1 MKRYRLLLLFVFLVI
16 FLIAGRA
23 EALDVAV
30 DGETVSRQAELVE
43 GSAYIPLRELLDVL
57 GGWDITWDQASR
69 TATAEGDLFT
79 LTLPRESSIVQVDGY
94 PIDLGLPVLLQGNT
108 SYVPLRA
115 AANLC
120 GAAVTWNGPDQPIT
134 LSPSPGS
141 DAYSQEALLWLSRII
156 SAESQGEPLWG
167 QIAVGNVVLNRV
179 AHPDFPDTIQG
190 VIFDDVY
197 AIQFEPV
204 ENGTV
209 YRTPSSRSVEA
220 AMRVLDGENT
230 VGDALY
236 FYAPALSPGTWINAN
251 RVYHMTIGCH
261 RFYL

>member
-57 GGWDITWDQASR
+57 GGWDITWDQDSR
-69 TATAEGDLFT
+69 TATAEGELFT
-79 LTLPRESSIVQVDGY
+79 LVLPTESSIAQVDGY

-120 GAAVTWNGPDQPIT
+120 GAAVTWNGTEQPIT

-141 DAYSQEALLWLSRII
+141 DAYSQEDLLWLSRII
-156 SAESQGEPLWG
+156 SAESRGEPLWG

-209 YRTPSSRSVEA
+209 YADPVPSSVLA
-220 AMRVLDGENT
+220 ARMALSGT
-230 VGDALY
+230 QAVGNCLY
-236 FYAPALSPGTWINAN
+236 FYNPALSQDTWIASH
-251 RVYHMTIGCH
+251 RTYYATIGSH
-261 RFYL
+261 RFFL